1 MEGTRHRI
9 EYTESS
15 SPHHLLAKA
24 EPLPA
29 RQRKKSERKVKEATI
44 VSELADGGD
53 EGWRS

>member
-1 MEGTRHRI
+1 VERQKHRI
-9 EYTESS
+9 GSS
-15 SPHHLLAKA
+15 HHPLLAYA

-29 RQRKKSERKVKEATI
+29 KQRKKSERKVKKVTI